1 MKTLRMLLGFAAVIV
16 GLFAL
21 CAGFLY
27 FFQEKVVF
35 VPSREI
41 VITPDE
47 VGLAWED
54 VYLEVAPGVK
64 INVWYI
70 LAPDSTRKTVLFCPG
85 NAGNISRR
93 VFTAQFLTG
102 LGVNVLLVD
111 YRGYG
116 RSQGAPSEKN
126 AYADVTAAYN
136 WLVNEKKLTPEEI
149 YLFGR
154 SLGGAIAIEVAGR
167 VPTAG
172 LIVESSFTSAA
183 EVGRRMFPFMPVK
196 MLSRYRFDNASKI
209 GRLACPVLVTHSPED
224 DLIPYEMGQKL
235 YELAP
240 EPKRFIEL
248 SGAHNDRF
256 YYESDI
262 YINGLREFFG
272 LVDNGPD

>member
-1 MKTLRMLLGFAAVIV
+1 MLLGLAAVIV
-16 GLFAL
+16 GLFIL
-21 CAGFLY
+21 CAGYLY

-41 VITPDE
+41 VMTPDE
-47 VGLAWED
+47 VGLVWED

-70 LAPDSTRKTVLFCPG
+70 SAPDSTRKTVLFCPG
-85 NAGNISRR
+85 NAGNVSRR

-116 RSQGAPSEKN
+116 RSQGSPSEKN
-126 AYADVTAAYN
+126 AYADVQAAYN
-136 WLVNEKKLTPEEI
+136 WLVNEKNLPPEEI

-154 SLGGAIAIEVAGR
+154 SLGGAIAIEVAR
-167 VPTAG
+167 RAPVAG

-196 MLSRYRFDNASKI
+196 MLSRYRFDNAAKI
-209 GRLACPVLVTHSPED
+209 GRLTCPVLITHSPKD
-224 DLIPYEMGQKL
+224 DLIPFEMGQHL

-240 EPKRFIEL
+240 EPKAFIEL
-248 SGAHNDRF
+248 SGAHNERL

-262 YINGLREFFG
+262 YVNGLRKFLG
-272 LVDNGPD
+272 LDQSGPR

>member
-1 MKTLRMLLGFAAVIV
+1 MLLGLVAVIV
-16 GLFAL
+16 GLFAA
-21 CAGFLY
+21 CAAYLY

-41 VITPDE
+41 VLTPDE

-54 VYLEVAPGVK
+54 VYLEVEPGVK
-64 INVWYI
+64 INVWFIY
-70 LAPDSTRKTVLFCPG
+70 APSSTPRTVLFCPG
-85 NAGNISRR
+85 NAGNVSRR
-93 VFTAQFLTG
+93 VFTAQFLTA

-116 RSQGAPSEKN
+116 RSQGTPSERN
-126 AYADVTAAYN
+126 VYADVRAAYN
-136 WLVNEKKLTPEEI
+136 WLTQEKNIPAEDI

-154 SLGGAIAIEVAGR
+154 SLGGAIAIEVAGQ
-167 VPTAG
+167 VPVAG

-196 MLSRYRFDNASKI
+196 MLSRYRFDNAAKI
-209 GRLACPVLVTHSPED
+209 GRLTCPVLITHSPDD
-224 DLIPYEMGQKL
+224 DLIPYDMGRKL

-240 EPKRFIEL
+240 EPKAFIEL
-248 SGAHNDRF
+248 SGTHNERL

-262 YINGLREFFG
+262 YVNGLREFLG
-272 LVDNGPD
+272 LDQNSPN